1 MKQILHK
8 LIVFSFSLFL
18 VAGLSACGSKTYSVR
33 FKVNSEPEGA
43 YLLYRLA
50 GANNSQWIYLGN
62 TPFQGEYLF
71 DKEQLQESEKITLR
85 VMQPGYLDQTRE
97 WAGESFYEEAKEK
110 GVIFWTP
117 EMIPS
122 SRQ

>member
-1 MKQILHK
+1 M
-8 LIVFSFSLFL
+8 
-18 VAGLSACGSKTYSVR
+18 
-33 FKVNSEPEGA
+33 
-43 YLLYRLA
+43 YRLA